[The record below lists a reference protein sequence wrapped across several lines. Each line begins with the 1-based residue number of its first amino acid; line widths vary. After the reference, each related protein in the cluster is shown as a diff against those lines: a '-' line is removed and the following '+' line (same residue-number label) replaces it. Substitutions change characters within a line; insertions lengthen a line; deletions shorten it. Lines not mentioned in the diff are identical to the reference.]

1 MAELTEGQA
10 YPRLDTAL
18 GIFLPIWARTDDSR
32 AADQESMPASQV
44 FVGRA
49 HELSGLRSALD
60 GNARLVLVVGDAGVG
75 KTRFVAEGL
84 GSAGGLTAWGACLPL
99 AEKLPFLPVAE
110 ALDAL
115 SRLDGGAPFE
125 RALDIVP
132 PYARVEAARLLPRL
146 QPSDT
151 SQGGRAEGW
160 QRGRLFSGV
169 AELLAAVARQG
180 RLVLV
185 IEDLQWADSATL
197 DFLLF
202 ATRAGRSDAMTVVA
216 TCRSD
221 EMAVDPQVAQW
232 LAHMRGGGQV
242 AEIRL
247 GPLSRDEVAQQVTG
261 LMGAPPPAQMADEVY
276 ARSEGNPFFAE
287 QLVADALARPA
298 GTGLGRPG
306 GLPTRLAE
314 LLTARADVCRSDART
329 VLAALAVAGCPLT
342 EDQLSGVAGLG
353 LEAVRTGL
361 QELAAARLLAE
372 TEPDGRRYRAR
383 HALLAEAVAAGL
395 LPGERLA
402 LHERTA
408 RALEKSGEEGLA
420 AEAADHWA
428 AAGRVSEELRARVT
442 AGAAAER
449 VFGYAEA
456 AAHWQRAIELCQAE
470 PTTDDKAGICLPGL
484 YVRAIDARY
493 ISGRAEDA
501 SALAEEAYRR
511 FAGHQDPATNAII
524 HERAARFRGLAAAYL
539 GGQEAP
545 GPSVELITEALRLFE
560 QAAPSAEHAEAL
572 FYYGHFLFVGQGQV
586 EDGINAVN
594 RGLEI
599 AEAAGATALI
609 PRLLSIFAYHKFLQG
624 QMDEGF
630 AVLRRC
636 RALTG
641 SAGDSEAGILIDIYE
656 SDVLLKTCRFSD
668 AADVARRGL
677 REARQAGLEDFWNT
691 AILTANAAE
700 ALVHQGRTAEAGALV
715 DPLTQET
722 PTADHWLVHL
732 YRAEIDRLRGDIE
745 AARRRQQQIRDR
757 IGHVGNFDRSRE
769 AAQRTAE
776 LALWTGR
783 PGEALAEVQR
793 TTARA
798 DGSQWAIFCGRL
810 LVAGMRACADL
821 AELARARRDEPAVA
835 AAEVAADALAAS
847 VAQMT
852 IDPFA
857 EHPFAASIP
866 AERATWDAER
876 TRLAGSSDP
885 MAWSAAVK
893 AWADLRWPHR
903 AGYAGWRHAEAL
915 LDEGRTREAAAALQ
929 AAAAAAEGHA
939 PLLTEIRKL
948 ARRARIPLD
957 AVCRPAPGE
966 VPAAARPAGRYGLT
980 DRELVVLRLLTAGL
994 TNAQIGAELFISP
1007 KTASVH
1013 VTSIL
1018 RKLDATG
1025 RVQAAALAERV
1036 GLLDDEQA

>member
-1 MAELTEGQA
+1 MAG
-10 YPRLDTAL
+10 
-18 GIFLPIWARTDDSR
+18 
-32 AADQESMPASQV
+32 SQV

-60 GNARLVLVVGDAGVG
+60 GNARLVLVAGDAGVG

-84 GSAGGLTAWGACLPL
+84 GSAGGLLTTWGACLPL

-115 SRLDGGAPFE
+115 SRLDGGAVFE
-125 RALDIVP
+125 RALDMVP

-146 QPSDT
+146 QPADT
-151 SQGGRAEGW
+151 GQGGRAEGW

-180 RLVLV
+180 PLVLV

-197 DFLLF
+197 DLLLF
-202 ATRAGRSDAMTVVA
+202 LTGAGRSDAMTVVA

-221 EMAVDPQVAQW
+221 EMAVDPQVAHW

-247 GPLSRDEVAQQVTG
+247 GPLSRDEIAQQVTG
-261 LMGAPPPAQMADEVY
+261 LMGAPPPAGVADEVY

-314 LLTARADVCRSDART
+314 LLTARASVCEPDARA

-353 LEAVRTGL
+353 PQALRAGL
-361 QELAAARLLAE
+361 QGLAAARLLNE
-372 TEPDGRRYRAR
+372 TEPDGRYRAR

-408 RALEKSGEEGLA
+408 RALEASGEEGLA

-428 AAGRVSEELRARVT
+428 AAGRVGEELRARIT
-442 AGAAAER
+442 AGQAAER

-470 PTTDDKAGICLPGL
+470 PGAGDEAGVSLPGL

-493 ISGRAEDA
+493 VCGRAEDA

-560 QAAPSAEHAEAL
+560 QAPPSAEHAEAL

-636 RALTG
+636 QALTG

-656 SDVLLKTCRFSD
+656 SDALLKTARFAD

-677 REARQAGLEDFWNT
+677 RDARQAGLEDFWNS

-700 ALVHQGRTAEAGALV
+700 ALVAQGRTAEAGELV
-715 DPLTQET
+715 DPLTEET
-722 PTADHWLVHL
+722 PTSDHWLVHL
-732 YRAEIDRLRGDIE
+732 YRVEIDLLRGDIE
-745 AARRRQQQIRDR
+745 AAQRRQQQIRDL

-776 LALWTGR
+776 LALWARR
-783 PGEALAEVQR
+783 PDEALAVVQPV
-793 TTARA
+793 AA
-798 DGSQWAIFCGRL
+798 QIEGSQWGIFCGRVL
-810 LVAGMRACADL
+810 AAGMRACADL
-821 AELARARRDEPAVA
+821 AELARARRDESAAEAAVA
-835 AAEVAADALAAS
+835 AGDALAAA
-847 VAQMT
+847 VAEMT
-852 IDPFA
+852 INPFA
-857 EHPFAASIP
+857 DHPFVAAVP
-866 AERATWDAER
+866 AERATWDGER
-876 TRLAGSSDP
+876 ARLAGSSDP
-885 MAWSAAVK
+885 VAWSAAVK

-915 LDEGRTREAAAALQ
+915 LDEGRTREASAALRAAAE
-929 AAAAAAEGHA
+929 AAEGHA
-939 PLLTEIRKL
+939 PLLAEIRKL
-948 ARRARIPLD
+948 ARRARIPLGT
-957 AVCRPAPGE
+957 VCGPAQDE
-966 VPAAARPAGRYGLT
+966 VPASPRLAGRYGLT
-980 DRELVVLRLLTAGL
+980 DRELVVLRLLAAGL

-1018 RKLDATG
+1018 RKLAVAG

-1036 GLLDDEQA
+1036 GLLEDEQPEVGEQQI